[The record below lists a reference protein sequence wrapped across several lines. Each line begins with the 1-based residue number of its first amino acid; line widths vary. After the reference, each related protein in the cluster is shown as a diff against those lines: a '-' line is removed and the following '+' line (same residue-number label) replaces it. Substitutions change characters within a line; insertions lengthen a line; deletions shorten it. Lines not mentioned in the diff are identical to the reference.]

1 MQTAQ
6 GVMAS
11 GVAQAGGFTVTPS
24 AAVLNTG
31 LASNYSF
38 SYVASTHTVK
48 PAVDTGRSDS
58 SADLDA
64 RALAFR
70 ADPLSNV
77 TVAPSLKASQNAYQ
91 LTVMKAPQGPQAGLV
106 HIELRSTVGETL
118 IDLPVLV
125 QQWIRA
131 AGPSAVAALP
141 DGLELVD
148 LGGRLALRVLS
159 ERLQAG
165 DLVLRSREGE
175 LTIRLIKALDRT
187 SSK

>member
-1 MQTAQ
+1 
-6 GVMAS
+6 
-11 GVAQAGGFTVTPS
+11 
-24 AAVLNTG
+24 
-31 LASNYSF
+31 
-38 SYVASTHTVK
+38 
-48 PAVDTGRSDS
+48 
-58 SADLDA
+58 
-64 RALAFR
+64 
-70 ADPLSNV
+70 
-77 TVAPSLKASQNAYQ
+77 
-91 LTVMKAPQGPQAGLV
+91 MKAPQGSQAGLV